1 MKTNTKTYL
10 LENGIKPSLQRIA
23 LMDYLLSHRTHP
35 SVDEIYN
42 DLYQSIPT
50 LSKTTVYNTMKLFV
64 AKGVALMIEIDK
76 KTARFDGYVHQHA
89 HFICQECGTI
99 FDLDVQES
107 AVLNLPSGFSKNEV
121 QIYVK
126 GVCQKCNNKKN

>member
-1 MKTNTKTYL
+1 MKTNTKIYL
-10 LENGIKPSLQRIA
+10 QENGIKPSLQRIA

-42 DLYQSIPT
+42 DLYPSIPT

-64 AKGVALMIEIDK
+64 AKGVALMIEIDEK
-76 KTARFDGYVHQHA
+76 NARFDGYVHHHA
-89 HFICQECGTI
+89 HFICQHCGAI
-99 FDLDVQES
+99 FDIDVTEN
-107 AVLNLPSGFSKNEV
+107 ATLNVPNGFSKNEV